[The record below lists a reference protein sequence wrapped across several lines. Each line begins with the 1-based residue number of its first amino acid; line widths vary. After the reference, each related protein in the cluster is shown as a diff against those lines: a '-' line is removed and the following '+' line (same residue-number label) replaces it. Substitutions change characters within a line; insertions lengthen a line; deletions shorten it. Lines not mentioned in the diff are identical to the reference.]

1 MISLIPCYS
10 LEDFSLFRKAS
21 EVDEIFSAWSA
32 LYHPALIDRFG
43 EAPRWEAAGSPST
56 GKQRRLVVIPPCAE
70 YLVSRSWIKSA
81 EAEGA
86 LVIRHLSDRDAILQ
100 EAFQKLEIDPT
111 PRIDQVAPSNAQPS
125 ANAETSENA
134 KQAVPYDDA
143 AETFM
148 SAGLGCLL
156 EELLTRKLRYM
167 SNLDQISFNT
177 RLVDASH
184 AHMNGKTEECEKN
197 LQKAFD
203 LLTQSKEYF
212 FPTATKFLELIWVH
226 EEDLKS
232 DLFDALKLRQLRNEF
247 SNLIIPLSV
256 LKTCEKKY
264 PDLLQFIKFEIEA
277 KRVSVI
283 GGDEWEAPFYL
294 MSPLEIIRLL
304 RQGRE
309 LYQRILGCAPTLFA
323 RQEAGY
329 AQILPQLLKGA
340 GYRAVLAR
348 TGDGW
353 TLLDKKTDRTQF
365 RWQGRDGSA
374 IMALCKEPLDASNAE
389 EILQIPDKIGSS
401 YYSDENA
408 ALFFEHRPNKASR
421 WMQDLL
427 RMNQYSPVLGRF
439 LSITD
444 FLRETEGSGNTEK
457 FVKDQFKTNFLTR
470 SVKRSRE
477 NPVSLWPQRRRL
489 GQTLSA
495 LSTLETTIRFFSFRT
510 RKNVQK
516 DAQSAFENFIQSSQC
531 LRNEVENVLRF
542 LDSSLLPPKAPSNE
556 ETALQFSTQYQNLE
570 ERIQEHLEKASKF
583 LFIPLESTKATK
595 ENDDVPPQWDKG
607 FLILNTSSSPQ
618 TILWEIK
625 RTIDDVEKY
634 NVAINDFTDFIKEKF
649 TAVSGGQLRIFT
661 EPKSSLTRF
670 SVSIPPGLSLW
681 IPQVSEGTIHFI
693 TRSFFEIEEEPVPLF
708 PEDSPS
714 PTQSSNALPSPP
726 AKTKKSLIQ
735 KFALKLRGSE
745 SNSPSKSDEEE
756 EANRTRELV
765 EYVER
770 HYSPTEVE
778 RYYSLKNDYIELR
791 IDPTTGSVRRLTT
804 YKSNAVFTNGVL
816 RQPTLGNR
824 FAWDLAMKLPEE
836 LRRLDSRSETDS
848 YYGYT
853 IPAADRFEI
862 ISSGPG
868 IGRFLIEGRMMTPTG
883 EIAASFKQT
892 ISIRLKSRIVD
903 VDVEID
909 PQTTPNGS
917 PWDSY
922 YACRFAWKDAFADIR
937 GGVAASLIGTARDYL
952 QAPECVDIRSE
963 DTIGITILSAGLPYY
978 KKVSDSRIDS
988 ILIPSGETRRRFRF
1002 GVGVDL
1008 EDPHLEALSYSD
1020 IPPFILGNLPS
1031 PRRIAT
1037 QFLTVADP
1045 NISILETTPLIE
1057 SSAAHSNSSQRDEKL
1072 NESFSG
1078 FQITLLETHSAET
1091 ETTLRSLLPIKR
1103 VEAVNYLGD
1112 VTKETIDVKNGS
1124 TIPLKFK
1131 PRQMRML
1138 RLYF

>member
-43 EAPRWEAAGSPST
+43 EAPHWEAAGSPST
-56 GKQRRLVVIPPCAE
+56 GKLRRLVVIPPCAE

-100 EAFQKLEIDPT
+100 EAFEKLGIDPT
-111 PRIDQVAPSNAQPS
+111 PRIDQIVPTDARP
-125 ANAETSENA
+125 SENA
-134 KQAVPYDDA
+134 PTSEEAKRAVPYDDV

-177 RLVDASH
+177 RLVDASR
-184 AHMNGKTEECEKN
+184 AHMDGRTEEREKN

-232 DLFDALKLRQLRNEF
+232 DLFDALKRRQLRNES
-247 SNLIIPLSV
+247 SNLIIPLQV

-304 RQGRE
+304 RNGRE

-340 GYRAVLAR
+340 GYKAVLAR

-389 EILQIPDKIGSS
+389 GLLQIPDKIGSS

-421 WMQDLL
+421 WMGDLL

-489 GQTLSA
+489 GQALSA
-495 LSTLETTIRFFSFRT
+495 LSTLETTVRFFSFKT
-510 RKNVQK
+510 RKNARK
-516 DAQSAFENFIQSSQC
+516 DAERAFEKFIQSSQN
-531 LRNEVENVLRF
+531 LRKEVESVLRS
-542 LDSSLLPPKAPSNE
+542 LDSSLLLPTTTSDK
-556 ETALQFSTQYQNLE
+556 ETTLEFSSQYQNLE
-570 ERIQEHLEKASKF
+570 ERIQEHLDNASKF
-583 LFIPLESTKATK
+583 LLVPLESAKATK
-595 ENDDVPPQWDKG
+595 ENDDVPAQWDKG
-607 FLILNTSSSPQ
+607 FLILNASSSRQ
-618 TILWEIK
+618 TLLWEIK
-625 RTIDDVEKY
+625 RTTDDLEKY
-634 NVAINDFTDFIKEKF
+634 NVAINEYTDFIKEKF
-649 TAVSGGQLRIFT
+649 TAFSGVQLRSFSD
-661 EPKSSLTRF
+661 PKSSLTRF
-670 SVSIPPGLSLW
+670 AVSIPSGLSLW
-681 IPQVSEGTIHFI
+681 IPQIAEGTIHFI
-693 TRSFFEIEEEPVPLF
+693 ARSFFEIEEKPVSLLVD
-708 PEDSPS
+708 DSPAS
-714 PTQSSNALPSPP
+714 TQSPNALVPSHT
-726 AKTKKSLIQ
+726 KTKKSLIQ
-735 KFALKLRGSE
+735 KFAQKLRGSE
-745 SNSPSKSDEEE
+745 SNSPSKSGEEE
-756 EANRTRELV
+756 EENRTHELV

-770 HYSPTEVE
+770 RYSPTEFE

-816 RQPTLGNR
+816 RQPSLGNR

-836 LRRLDSRSETDS
+836 LRRLDSRSDTDS

-868 IGRFLIEGRMMTPTG
+868 IGRLLIEGRMMTPAG

-892 ISIRLKSRIVD
+892 LSIRLKSRVVD

-922 YACRFAWKDAFADIR
+922 YACRFAWKDALADIR

-963 DTIGITILSAGLPYY
+963 DSIGITILSAGLPFY
-978 KKVSDSRIDS
+978 KKVNDSRIDG

-1008 EDPHLEALSYSD
+1008 EDPHSEALSYSD

-1037 QFLTVADP
+1037 QFLTVANA
-1045 NISILETTPLIE
+1045 NISILETSPLIE
-1057 SSAAHSNSSQRDEKL
+1057 SSDANSNSSQRDEKL
-1072 NESFSG
+1072 NDSFTG
-1078 FQITLLETHSAET
+1078 VQITLLETHSAET

-1112 VTKETIDVKNGS
+1112 VTKEIIDVKNGS
-1124 TIPLKFK
+1124 TIPLKFN